1 MDHFHLTPEQISKLT
16 SYQINSLYFAK
27 RKKTGELKEP
37 PPEKEKPL
45 KRGQTPPLPPPPT
58 IKTRKQEY
66 FECFESLFNSMQ
78 RKMITEEE
86 FKVRIP
92 ELQLKFG
99 RDKKDKL
106 PSNCRK
112 CEFLDLCNGECPKNR
127 IIFTPEGEPGLN
139 YLCEGFKMFYS
150 HVGPYMDFMANELTH
165 DRAAS
170 NVMKWARSKGDNL

>member
-1 MDHFHLTPEQISKLT
+1 MGQTAYIWSALMDHFHLTPEQISKLT

-78 RKMITEEE
+78 LKMITEEE

-92 ELQLKFG
+92 ELQLKFMDIFPELKQKAELKTLLHNG
-99 RDKKDKL
+99 SISKENYEIAIQRL
-106 PSNCRK
+106 SNQ
-112 CEFLDLCNGECPKNR
+112 
-127 IIFTPEGEPGLN
+127 T
-139 YLCEGFKMFYS
+139 
-150 HVGPYMDFMANELTH
+150 
-165 DRAAS
+165 
-170 NVMKWARSKGDNL
+170 